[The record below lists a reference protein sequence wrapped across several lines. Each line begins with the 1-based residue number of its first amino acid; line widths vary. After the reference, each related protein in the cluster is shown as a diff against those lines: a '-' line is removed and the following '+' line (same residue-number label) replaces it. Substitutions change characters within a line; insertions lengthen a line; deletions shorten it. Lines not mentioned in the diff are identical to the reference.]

1 MWFHSR
7 KMEQLLVNI
16 SWIQKAASIGHL
28 KPTGLVV
35 RNYPIF
41 YKKSIMFY
49 LPSRENWIYLI
60 QAIFLFA
67 KNQIEIIKIQ

>member
-1 MWFHSR
+1 
-7 KMEQLLVNI
+7 
-16 SWIQKAASIGHL
+16 
-28 KPTGLVV
+28 
-35 RNYPIF
+35 
-41 YKKSIMFY
+41 MFY